1 MEFLNPTALLGF
13 LALPLLLIPYLTKKR
28 PRRLTFSS
36 LILFTQSGTPTS
48 RGPWGRIHLPP
59 VFFLQLLLLTLLIL
73 ALSEPVFSVRP
84 TRIAIVLDNS
94 ASMQA
99 LEEGKTRLTLAQQK
113 AESLTQEL
121 GSPGR
126 VDIYTTTPRLQRVIA
141 GIKAYDLADAP
152 IDYDQS
158 LGALAHEQNYQRIYL
173 MTDHPAG
180 SQGAITRVI
189 SVGKARPNLA
199 ITAFDVR

>member
-13 LALPLLLIPYLTKKR
+13 LALPLLLIPYLTKTR

-94 ASMQA
+94 ASMS
-99 LEEGKTRLTLAQQK
+99 ETF
-113 AESLTQEL
+113 
-121 GSPGR
+121 PGW
-126 VDIYTTTPRLQRVIA
+126 P
-141 GIKAYDLADAP
+141 P
-152 IDYDQS
+152 FW
-158 LGALAHEQNYQRIYL
+158 
-173 MTDHPAG
+173 PCC
-180 SQGAITRVI
+180 
-189 SVGKARPNLA
+189 
-199 ITAFDVR
+199 